1 MVERL
6 VNDASIAG
14 GPAPGS
20 IAIERL
26 TDAQG
31 VVVALHGELDLAT
44 ARELELHLREIEATH
59 PGRLLIDL
67 TDLEFMDS
75 TGLAVMIRAH
85 QSAQTNGHRLAFRPG
100 PPQVQRLFEL
110 TGMLDRF
117 TFEAG

>member
-6 VNDASIAG
+6 VNDAFTAG

-59 PGRLLIDL
+59 PGRLVIDL

-85 QSAQTNGHRLAFRPG
+85 QSATPTVIASPFVPGRP
-100 PPQVQRLFEL
+100 
-110 TGMLDRF
+110 RF
-117 TFEAG
+117 SGCSS